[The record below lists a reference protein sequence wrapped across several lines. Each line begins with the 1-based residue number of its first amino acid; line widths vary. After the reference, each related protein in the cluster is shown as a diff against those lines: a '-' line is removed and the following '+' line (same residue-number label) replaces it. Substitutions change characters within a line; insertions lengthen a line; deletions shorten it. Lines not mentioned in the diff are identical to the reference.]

1 MSSGRANSWC
11 PFSVCRGRTT
21 VKSCGTSTPAAS
33 SRQPSGSL
41 KLWRLRARRHWAQ
54 DPATVTQ
61 AGRSVSA
68 LSNLGCGWG
77 GGVERCSSA
86 YLNSRL
92 FFVVFFPVWAS
103 GRNAAEASAV
113 GWWRSHPCEGVGEKC
128 TVTLPS
134 FAQQQLCLLGRLGCN
149 VLVEQVEHKCS

>member
-92 FFVVFFPVWAS
+92 FFVVFFPS
-103 GRNAAEASAV
+103 
-113 GWWRSHPCEGVGEKC
+113 
-128 TVTLPS
+128 
-134 FAQQQLCLLGRLGCN
+134 
-149 VLVEQVEHKCS
+149 EQVGVMLLKHRQSAGGGHIPVRGWARSAQSLSLHLHSSSFVCWEGLVAMF